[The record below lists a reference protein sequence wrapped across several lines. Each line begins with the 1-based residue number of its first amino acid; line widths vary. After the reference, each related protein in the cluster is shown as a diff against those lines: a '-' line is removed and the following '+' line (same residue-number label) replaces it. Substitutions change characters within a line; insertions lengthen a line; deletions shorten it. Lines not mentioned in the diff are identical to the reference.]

1 MMPQIRDALAAAEPY
16 KEKLIQRGVFVI
28 TAPLSSAS
36 ADASSSSADAS
47 STAASSAPSAEAD
60 ASNLRWVARA
70 KRTAEWE
77 AWFQEQ
83 LALAKGATG
92 AQGLFVGLRL
102 DGRVRASGQ
111 GCPPWARFAAE
122 LAPIKGDNAWTGFFD
137 GFDGRV

>member
-1 MMPQIRDALAAAEPY
+1 MMMPQISDALAAAEPY
-16 KEKLIQRGVFVI
+16 KEKLVQRGVFVI

-36 ADASSSSADAS
+36 ADASSSTAS
-47 STAASSAPSAEAD
+47 SAEAD

-70 KRTAEWE
+70 KRTAEWQG
-77 AWFQEQ
+77 WFEDQ
-83 LALAKGATG
+83 LALAKGASG
-92 AQGLFVGLRL
+92 AQGLYVGLRL

-122 LAPIKGDNAWTGFFD
+122 LAPIKGENAWTGFFD